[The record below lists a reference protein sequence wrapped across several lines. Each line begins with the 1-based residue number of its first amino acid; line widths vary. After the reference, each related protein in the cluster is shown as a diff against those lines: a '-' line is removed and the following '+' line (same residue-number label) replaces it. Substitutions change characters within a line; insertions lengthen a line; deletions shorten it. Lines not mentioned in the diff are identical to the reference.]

1 MKKYWQTRP
10 MMAPEGGGMGDGG
23 SGAQAAAGA
32 QVQQQMPT
40 TAQQNAQTQEAQP
53 QETPEMRYDALIN
66 GELKDVHNA
75 RMKSTVENRVKGLRG
90 QLTAAQQAQQQYQQR
105 MQPIMDTLAQRY
117 GLQADDLDGIAEHVR
132 NDDAMYAEEAAKR
145 GMPVSSYKQL
155 QQLQAENNRMK
166 MQQMQQEKQAQ
177 MQQHFGRMQM
187 QAQEMQQTFP
197 GFDLMTE
204 LENPTF
210 ARLTSPDV
218 GMSLKDAF
226 LAVHHEEIQ
235 QASMQ
240 YATQQAM
247 MAASQ
252 AVQSGTMRP
261 AENGNKPQGP
271 INTSIDP
278 STWSRKDRELISKR
292 MRNNG
297 GRMFLG

>member
-1 MKKYWQTRP
+1 MKKYWQKMP

-40 TAQQNAQTQEAQP
+40 TAQQNAQTQDAQP
-53 QETPEMRYDALIN
+53 QETPEMRYDTLIN
-66 GELKDVHNA
+66 GELKEVHNA
-75 RMKSTVENRVKGLRG
+75 RMKTTVENRVKGLRG

-166 MQQMQQEKQAQ
+166 MQQQQQEKQAQ

-218 GMSLKDAF
+218 GMSLMDAYF
-226 LAVHHEEIQ
+226 AVHHEEIQ
-235 QASMQ
+235 KASMQ

-278 STWSRKDRELISKR
+278 STWGKKELAQLEKQMRK
-292 MRNNG
+292 NG
-297 GRMFLG
+297 GRVYLG